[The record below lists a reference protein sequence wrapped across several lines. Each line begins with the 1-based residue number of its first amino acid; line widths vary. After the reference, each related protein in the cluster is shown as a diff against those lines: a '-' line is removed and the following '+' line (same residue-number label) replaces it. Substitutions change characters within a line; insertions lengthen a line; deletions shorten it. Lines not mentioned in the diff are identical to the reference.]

1 MELIV
6 EWTFEGSLK
15 SLESMVCREPDP
27 LSMWSV
33 CQYMEEDSQTVEVE
47 WYRVN
52 MNLLPPQSGQGW
64 GAFYYRGRHESRTS
78 Y

>member
-1 MELIV
+1 
-6 EWTFEGSLK
+6 
-15 SLESMVCREPDP
+15 
-27 LSMWSV
+27 
-33 CQYMEEDSQTVEVE
+33 MEEDSQTVEVE